1 MEEVELLGNEED
13 FDVILTSDLGI
24 ARQALLKQR
33 NRRIRR
39 GRPHIAT
46 GANATSRDAVLSKI
60 HQIVDK
66 QVIEDLA
73 AQKKALV
80 DTRLYFSVL
89 ANAVTSVD
97 MISNSLPKATSLRN
111 VANGKTDDGKWFLL
125 TGMIL
130 KSGIADTPDDAGVV
144 NTAFGALAKQIA
156 NGDFEFRINGSKHVL
171 PKDTACSIFNVD
183 RNDQPIGYFKLDNPK
198 WIKPNTE
205 MYFVVKTNAAIVANT
220 AIRLELIGTSVE
232 TY

>member
-24 ARQALLKQR
+24 ARRALLRQR
-33 NRRIRR
+33 GMHIRR
-39 GRPHIAT
+39 GRPQVAT
-46 GANATSRDAVLSKI
+46 GTLATSRDEVLRRT
-60 HQIVDK
+60 HQITDK
-66 QVIEDLA
+66 QVLEDLVRE
-73 AQKKALV
+73 KKALV

-111 VANGKTDDGKWFLL
+111 VANGKMDDGKWFLL
-125 TGMIL
+125 TAMTL
-130 KSGIADTPDDAGVV
+130 KSGIAETPDDAGVA
-144 NTAFGALAKQIA
+144 NTAFGPLAKQIA

-183 RNDQPIGYFKLDNPK
+183 RTDQPLGYFKLDNPK

-205 MYFVVKTNAAIVANT
+205 MYFVIKTGIATAAKT